1 MFDIKTQLYNWPNKK
16 RTHEVNHIRH
26 SNDGAND
33 SKIQLYMPELLTQ
46 FEPRCGKKKLKKYFV
61 PIISS
66 NLNCIIDLTKSAH
79 MKLIILDIVMMVQMI
94 AKFNYICQSY

>member
-33 SKIQLYMPELLTQ
+33 SKIQLYMPELLIL
-46 FEPRCGKKKLKKYFV
+46 FEPRSEKIKKKKKSKKKIVPTLSSNICWMIELKK
-61 PIISS
+61 
-66 NLNCIIDLTKSAH
+66 SAR
-79 MKLIILDIVMMVQMI
+79 
-94 AKFNYICQSY
+94 